1 MPKQISDYEIKWYKL
16 DKLKENYA
24 YSLVTVIL
32 YNYNIKWLLFYD
44 FQNINSYNNIFLY
57 YLKSKY

>member
-1 MPKQISDYEIKWYKL
+1 MYIPRQISDYEIKWYKL

-32 YNYNIKWLLFYD
+32 YSYNNKWLLFYD
-44 FQNINSYNNIFLY
+44 FQNINSYNIIFFY
-57 YLKSKY
+57 IM